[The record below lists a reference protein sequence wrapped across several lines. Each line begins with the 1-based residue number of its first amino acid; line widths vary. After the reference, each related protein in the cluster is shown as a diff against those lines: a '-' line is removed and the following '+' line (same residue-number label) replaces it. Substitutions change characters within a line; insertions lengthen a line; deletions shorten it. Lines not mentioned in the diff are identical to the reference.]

1 MTLSSSGR
9 SMTCLFPMLL
19 GSPRILQHKLVPGKK
34 VSLISGEKALT
45 RPEFLA
51 QAWRGLTLSV
61 LSLAC
66 ILSEAP
72 GPSHKDYLAFFPW

>member
-1 MTLSSSGR
+1 MFVPQAPGISQNPPAQVSS
-9 SMTCLFPMLL
+9 
-19 GSPRILQHKLVPGKK
+19 VPGKK